1 MYLYYHNCE
10 QNLITIRL
18 LSCSTFVSESLL
30 IIICHQWT
38 STGFFPVWRNYS
50 SLPSK
55 LENFYST
62 MQYQYIII
70 LLGFFLPYGFP
81 VTNICIIFILICR
94 EIHIYLKQALPLSTN
109 IRIIRREYFTI
120 HFLISI
126 NHNCHFFEF
135 PKHVSKIRWV
145 LH

>member
-18 LSCSTFVSESLL
+18 LSWSTFVSESLL

-62 MQYQYIII
+62 MYYQYIII
-70 LLGFFLPYGFP
+70 LLGFF
-81 VTNICIIFILICR
+81 
-94 EIHIYLKQALPLSTN
+94 
-109 IRIIRREYFTI
+109 FTI
-120 HFLISI
+120 WFSSYKYLHHIHLNLQRDSYISQTSTPSI
-126 NHNCHFFEF
+126 YKYKDNSSRIFHHPFSYLNQ
-135 PKHVSKIRWV
+135 SQ
-145 LH
+145 LSLL